1 MEDLT
6 RDAILGADDLP
17 RREVE
22 VPEWGGRLWVRT
34 MTGLERDR
42 YEAGLVVEPGTKRAD
57 RLANLRARLVAL
69 TAVDAA
75 GERLFAETDVEA
87 LGAKS
92 SKALDRVADAALK
105 MNGLGPDDVEE
116 LVGNSVPGPD
126 DASV

>member
-87 LGAKS
+87 LGYGCSPKPMS
-92 SKALDRVADAALK
+92 RRSERSHLR
-105 MNGLGPDDVEE
+105 PWTEW
-116 LVGNSVPGPD
+116 PTRR
-126 DASV
+126 